1 MPQLPTTAKA
11 QSTQPSTATS
21 NGGVQVPAARIAEQS
36 ITAFGLAEVVTD
48 IETDEVT
55 LCIASDAQLTDYR
68 GASVSEAAALARQ
81 LREKADQIEALA
93 NEYAEKVVL
102 PAFYREFRI
111 ELEEYNTASLFADAP
126 ELAAGFNA
134 FCAHRPDGSF
144 LVAVPAGQ
152 KPILR
157 LAAIRELARDLLK
170 RKEAQA

>member
-1 MPQLPTTAKA
+1 MNRVTAT
-11 QSTQPSTATS
+11 STATSAKSSPATS
-21 NGGVQVPAARIAEQS
+21 NGGIQVPAAHIAEQS

-68 GASVSEAAALARQ
+68 GASVSEAVALARQ
-81 LREKADQIEALA
+81 LREQADQIEALA
-93 NEYAEKVVL
+93 DEYAEKVAL

-111 ELEEYNTASLFADAP
+111 ELEEYDTASLFADAP

-134 FCAHRPDGSF
+134 WCELRPDGSF

-152 KPILR
+152 KPTFR
-157 LAAIRELARDLLK
+157 LAIIRELARDLLK
-170 RKEAQA
+170 RTETQA